1 MAERA
6 APPREDE
13 ALPER
18 CSDPRLGARAARGEE
33 GDAVAAHVGECL
45 ACAVEQRRW
54 ERFVAAEGTPSA
66 RLRAA
71 VAAMARGATTA
82 R

>member
-1 MAERA
+1 MAEPA
-6 APPREDE
+6 APPPDDT
-13 ALPER
+13 APPER
-18 CSDPRLGARAARGEE
+18 CIDPRLGARAARGEE

-45 ACAVEQRRW
+45 ACA
-54 ERFVAAEGTPSA
+54 AEGTPSA

-71 VAAMARGATTA
+71 VTALARGATT